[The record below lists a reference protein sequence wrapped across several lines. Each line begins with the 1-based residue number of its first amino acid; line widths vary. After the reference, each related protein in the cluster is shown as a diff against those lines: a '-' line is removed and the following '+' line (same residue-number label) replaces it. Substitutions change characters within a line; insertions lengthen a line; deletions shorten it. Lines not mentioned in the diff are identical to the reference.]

1 MDLATRVIEIF
12 LVLLLGVLLGVLAVK
27 SHRHTT
33 DLRDALAPQMIAEK
47 PAGKWECIAADG
59 GMTSCHEIK

>member
-47 PAGKWECIAADG
+47 PGGRWNCFEQDG